1 MRHLMAED
9 CLELL
14 KNDEWR
20 MEVAI
25 RLFDYARKLLTL
37 DHGWSPGVMLPGGI
51 DPENIIFEVF
61 NRIAAGKRKFNKR
74 FSCEVQLKGMV
85 ASVIS
90 KLYELKDANLQT
102 IDIPEEDEQYGA
114 VEKALGVGGTE
125 SAYEGVEYT
134 EQFFQI
140 LEEHPKVKKDS
151 DLGLV
156 IMAYVEGADG
166 PKEVAEATG
175 IPVGRI
181 YEYNRNL
188 LSILAE
194 VKAKMK

>member
-1 MRHLMAED
+1 MAED

-20 MEVAI
+20 MEVAL

-37 DHGWSPGVMLPGGI
+37 DHGWTPGVMLPGGI
-51 DPENIIFEVF
+51 DPENIIFMVF
-61 NRIAAGKRKFNKR
+61 DRVAAGKRKFNKR

-85 ASVIS
+85 ASIIS
-90 KLYELKDANLQT
+90 KLYEKKDATLQS
-102 IDIPEEDEQYGA
+102 IDIPEEEEHYGA

-134 EQFFQI
+134 DRFFQI

-151 DLGLV
+151 DLGIV
-156 IMAYVEGADG
+156 ILAYVEGAGG

-175 IPVGRI
+175 ISVARI

-188 LSILAE
+188 LSILGE
-194 VKAKMK
+194 VKAQMK

>member
-1 MRHLMAED
+1 MAED

-37 DHGWSPGVMLPGGI
+37 DHGWSPGRMLPGGI

-74 FSCEVQLKGMV
+74 YSCEVQLKGMV
-85 ASVIS
+85 ASIIS
-90 KLYELKDANLQT
+90 KLYELKDATLQT
-102 IDIPEEDEQYGA
+102 IHIPENDEQYGA

-134 EQFFQI
+134 ERFFQV

-151 DLGLV
+151 DFVLV
-156 IMAYVEGADG
+156 IMAYAEGAKG
-166 PKEVAEATG
+166 PKEAAEMTG
-175 IPVGRI
+175 IPVNRI
-181 YEYNRNL
+181 YYNYNPSL
-188 LSILAE
+188 ISILAE

>member
-1 MRHLMAED
+1 MAED

-20 MEVAI
+20 MEVAL

-51 DPENIIFEVF
+51 DPENIIFDVF
-61 NRIAAGKRKFNKR
+61 DRVAAGKRKFNKR
-74 FSCEVQLKGMV
+74 FTCEVQLKGMV
-85 ASVIS
+85 ASIIS
-90 KLYELKDANLQT
+90 KLYELKDATLQT
-102 IDIPEEDEQYGA
+102 IDLPEEDDNYPV
-114 VEKALGVGGTE
+114 VEKALGIGGNE
-125 SAYEGVEYT
+125 SVYEGVEFT
-134 EQFFQI
+134 ERFFQI

-156 IMAYVEGADG
+156 IMAYVEGAAG

-175 IPVGRI
+175 IPVARI

-188 LSILAE
+188 TSILAE
-194 VKAKMK
+194 VKSKMK